1 MLGFIS
7 PMRQFTILFL
17 LLAINCIA
25 QEPELRKAI
34 QLYDDGQLDDSKKIF
49 SELLSKDADNLLANQ
64 YLGYI
69 WYEKY
74 NHDSTVFYLNK
85 AIELDPD
92 NPELYF
98 VRGMSNYI
106 FDSWPTLQK
115 ACDDFRTATSLGY
128 SDSTLDSLMNSICWK
143 HYNIWIKKEGLQDSS
158 IIDSIYELLPKDW
171 SIYELSDQNSLAN
184 SDQDLD
190 LLSKY
195 YMTITNLELNYID
208 PVWSETSELQ
218 PSMTILV
225 TKKKLYKKIK
235 KIVDK
240 RQANLKED
248 EALNVELVKT
258 KSHLLIF
265 RCYSEVQLE
274 RSSNSEVREQY
285 YIDKKAI
292 IDNFTNYEW

>member
-1 MLGFIS
+1 
-7 PMRQFTILFL
+7 MRQITILFL
-17 LLAINCIA
+17 LLAINCTA
-25 QEPELRKAI
+25 QEPELQKAI

-49 SELLSKDADNLLANQ
+49 STIIANDSNNLLANQ

-85 AIELDPD
+85 AIKLNPD
-92 NPELYF
+92 NAELYF

-106 FDSWPTLQK
+106 FDNWPTPHK
-115 ACDDFRTATSLGY
+115 ACDDFRTATSLGFY
-128 SDSTLDSLMNSICWK
+128 DSTIDSLMNSICWK
-143 HYNIWIKKEGLQDSS
+143 HDDIWIKEEGLQDSS

-171 SIYELSDQNSLAN
+171 SIYELSDQNSLVN

-218 PSMTILV
+218 PSITILV
-225 TKKKLYKKIK
+225 TKKNLYKKIK

-240 RQANLKED
+240 RLKNLKED
-248 EALNVELVKT
+248 EALNVELVKG
-258 KSHLLIF
+258 KDHLLIF
-265 RCYSEVQLE
+265 RCYSEIRLE
-274 RSSNSEVREQY
+274 RSANTTVREQY
-285 YIDKKAI
+285 YLDKKEI
-292 IDNFTNYEW
+292 IENFSSYEW